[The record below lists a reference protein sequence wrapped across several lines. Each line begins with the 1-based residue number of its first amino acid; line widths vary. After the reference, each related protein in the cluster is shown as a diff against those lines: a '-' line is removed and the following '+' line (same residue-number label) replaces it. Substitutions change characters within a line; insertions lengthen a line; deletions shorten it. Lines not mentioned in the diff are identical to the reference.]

1 MKRRTQETHVELL
14 PFRVGV
20 NEYAID
26 VLHVREIR
34 PSAQITPIA
43 ADNSRIRGAIDVRGV
58 LVPVVDLRERSETLP
73 PLGEALVIIVAVARR
88 LVGIVVD
95 AVCDI
100 VELAPWQVQFFAVPD
115 IGELIATRMAH
126 VQSTSIG
133 GYA

>member
-1 MKRRTQETHVELL
+1 MKRRTKETNLELL

-26 VLHVREIR
+26 VLQVREIR

-43 ADNSRIRGAIDVRGV
+43 ADHPRIRGAIDVRGV
-58 LVPVVDLRERSETLP
+58 LVPVIDLRERDETQP

-100 VELAPWQVQFFAVPD
+100 VELVPWQIQFFTVPD
-115 IGELIATRMAH
+115 IGDLIAARMAH
-126 VQSTSIG
+126 VHSTSTG
-133 GYA
+133 GSA